1 MEKEMLKL
9 LKGMFSF
16 IIYDKLKDS
25 VFSVRDR
32 FGIKPLY
39 YFKDENQIIF

>member
-1 MEKEMLKL
+1 MLKL
-9 LKGMFSF
+9 LKGMQF

-32 FGIKPLY
+32 FGMCSIL
-39 YFKDENQIIF
+39 F